1 MTVNIQV
8 RHSSDSDI
16 AAIKAIYAQP
26 SCYANTLQ
34 LPHPS
39 IEQWQARLSGTHE
52 HFYSLVAE
60 VEGAVVGQLGM
71 EVFASPRRKH
81 VANIGMAVD
90 ENHRGQQVGEALM
103 QQAVELANDWLAIT
117 RIELEVY
124 TDNHAAISLY
134 QRFGFVIEG
143 TAKAY
148 AFRGGEF
155 IDAHLMAKVGR

>member
-117 RIELEVY
+117 VLSWKFIPITTLLLAY
-124 TDNHAAISLY
+124 ISDLALLLKVPLKRM
-134 QRFGFVIEG
+134 RFV
-143 TAKAY
+143 AVNL
-148 AFRGGEF
+148 
-155 IDAHLMAKVGR
+155 LMPT